1 MNQDTTPGPQHLRAL
16 ARANEVRLARA
27 ELKRQVHAG
36 EVSAADVIL
45 ASAWEAESMTV
56 ADLLMAQRRWGHTRC
71 RTFLQRIPMS
81 ETKTVGSMTE
91 RQRNAVAQLLA
102 AGEMT
107 GSPAPL
113 TRERTLEPALV

>member
-107 GSPAPL
+107 GSPAPH

>member
-45 ASAWEAESMTV
+45 ESAWEAESMTV

-81 ETKTVGSMTE
+81 ETKTVGSMTD

-102 AGEMT
+102 ANESAGVTMRH
-107 GSPAPL
+107 G
-113 TRERTLEPALV
+113 RERTLEPALA